1 MLHAFYRWLW
11 YRLHGQICV
20 ITSLGLVS
28 RHKVWVVKVMNIL
41 RPQSPCKHSFEG
53 DAFSFFVILVCPLA
67 LISVFQRIYIKQ
79 FFILFAVIIR
89 FEHSKNVSRSKKYH
103 PLNIVLYSQF
113 RNAILPEKFKE
124 YLRRRKKKTHRLC
137 TAMASMAMVPMMN
150 ITNKYAFY
158 QQK

>member
-1 MLHAFYRWLW
+1 MLLTFYRWLW
-11 YRLHGQICV
+11 SRLHGQICV

-28 RHKVWVVKVMNIL
+28 EVWVAKVMNIF

-53 DAFSFFVILVCPLA
+53 DAFSFFVDLVCPLA

-103 PLNIVLYSQF
+103 PLNNHPYYQ
-113 RNAILPEKFKE
+113 ILKHWIKMGLTFD
-124 YLRRRKKKTHRLC
+124 L
-137 TAMASMAMVPMMN
+137 ASN
-150 ITNKYAFY
+150 TFLG
-158 QQK
+158 

>member
-28 RHKVWVVKVMNIL
+28 RGKVWVVKVMNIL

-103 PLNIVLYSQF
+103 PLNNHPHYRISKHWIKMGLTF
-113 RNAILPEKFKE
+113 DL
-124 YLRRRKKKTHRLC
+124 
-137 TAMASMAMVPMMN
+137 ASN
-150 ITNKYAFY
+150 TFLG
-158 QQK
+158 